1 MTSDARS
8 LPRTL
13 SVVLTAL
20 LALAMAALAVLSNW
34 ADAKEREII
43 GPVAVKAGPEGQVFV
58 VSHGAL
64 WVLDRQGSLSSS
76 VPLEVLDIHGRV
88 SDVLPMGGGEILIA
102 ERGPGLV
109 HRCRLADRACVPFTT
124 DARGTRLEGSF
135 ELAADD
141 DRSHVYLAHTTRHA
155 IHLFDG
161 SGNWLATSDAAG
173 LYKFPHRPVVVAGAL
188 YVADTNHHRLVAI
201 DREPA
206 RFGEKVD
213 SFSTETPLGSRGRM
227 YPIAH
232 RRLPDGTWWVV
243 IGDPRLQYADIIV
256 FDSSGNP
263 LRRLDLPVDASPVAL
278 EVVDELVLAPDPVNL
293 RVDAFTLTG
302 QSGRRVWRPGLPRRA
317 HASADP
323 QEHVQVASLRLLGSP
338 RGALAGVA
346 GHSAG
351 RDPERE
357 EEHVVGAPG
366 RCAAGAGLAER
377 PWPCQALGNWSALRG
392 PDRPRGRA
400 LRRLRCHPRRHVWH
414 RDGAVPCLAR
424 RRRAGARRPRAADRR
439 PRAADR
445 QEVTRET

>member
-1 MTSDARS
+1 MTSEARGG
-8 LPRTL
+8 PRIL
-13 SVVLTAL
+13 SAVLAVL
-20 LALAMAALAVLSNW
+20 LVLAMVVLSNW
-34 ADAKEREII
+34 ADVKEREII

-64 WVLDRQGSLSSS
+64 WVLNRQGSLSVS

-102 ERGPGLV
+102 ERGPGLI

-161 SGNWLATSDAAG
+161 SGNWLAASDAAG
-173 LYKFPHRPVVVAGAL
+173 LYKFPHRPVVVADAL
-188 YVADTNHHRLVAI
+188 YVADTNHQRLVAI

-213 SFSTETPLGSRGRM
+213 SFSTETSLGSRGRV

-243 IGDPRLQYADIIV
+243 IGDARLQYADIIV
-256 FDSSGNP
+256 FDSSGKP
-263 LRRLDLPVDASPVAL
+263 LRRLDLPVDASPAAL

-293 RVDAFTLTG
+293 RVDAFTLAG
-302 QSGRRVWRPGLPRRA
+302 QSVGEFGDAAFRGELTRVRTLKSLYKRLRYGSWAALGALLLALVAIRLSAIRSNERRTWLWPLGAALLALVSASALGLAVLWAARAPEDLMGRMVVYVAIFAVMFGILMGRYAASPGGGGRATGGRGRPTGRR
-317 HASADP
+317 
-323 QEHVQVASLRLLGSP
+323 
-338 RGALAGVA
+338 
-346 GHSAG
+346 
-351 RDPERE
+351 
-357 EEHVVGAPG
+357 
-366 RCAAGAGLAER
+366 
-377 PWPCQALGNWSALRG
+377 
-392 PDRPRGRA
+392 
-400 LRRLRCHPRRHVWH
+400 
-414 RDGAVPCLAR
+414 
-424 RRRAGARRPRAADRR
+424 
-439 PRAADR
+439 
-445 QEVTRET
+445 